1 MTATSAE
8 ARRPDRDVALAR
20 IARRRRL
27 SEASNWVF
35 LGASLIAL
43 GVLAVL
49 TVDTLIKGVPR
60 LNASFFTAFPSRFAA
75 QAGLR
80 SSLIG
85 SAWVLGLTVALVLP
99 VAIGTAI
106 WIEEFAPRNR
116 FMSLVKLN
124 LANLAGVPSIIYGV
138 LGLAVFVRFA
148 GMGPS
153 ILAGSL
159 TLFLM
164 ILPMTVI
171 ASQEALRQVPSSIRE
186 GALALG
192 ATRWQVVWYQV
203 APQSLPGIITG
214 VILAISRAAG
224 ETAALI
230 MIGAFAFIAFD
241 NHWLTENF
249 TTLPIQ
255 IYNWTTRPQ
264 EDFRANAAA
273 GIIVLM
279 AIVLTFNLAASILR
293 ERYRRE
299 PARGGRTLDGC
310 RARGGGRRDAA
321 RCGRVQPAARWS
333 PSAHRRR
340 WRARSRHGP
349 RGTS

>member
-1 MTATSAE
+1 VTAAAPAE
-8 ARRPDRDVALAR
+8 PIRPDASQVSAA
-20 IARRRRL
+20 IARRRRR
-27 SEASNWVF
+27 SDASNWAF

-43 GVLAVL
+43 LVLLVL
-49 TVDTLIKGVPR
+49 VADTLITGVPR
-60 LNASFFTAFPSRFAA
+60 LSVSFFTNFPSRFAA

-80 SSLIG
+80 SSLLG
-85 SAWVLGLTVALVLP
+85 SAWTLGLTMVMVIP
-99 VAIGTAI
+99 IAIGTAI

-116 FMSLVKLN
+116 FMTLVKLN

-192 ATRWQVVWYQV
+192 STRWQVVWYQV
-203 APQSLPGIITG
+203 LPQATPGILTG
-214 VILAISRAAG
+214 VILAIARAAG

-241 NHWLTENF
+241 NRWLTENF

-279 AIVLTFNLAASILR
+279 AIVLTFNVAAAVLR
-293 ERYRRE
+293 ERFRR
-299 PARGGRTLDGC
+299 
-310 RARGGGRRDAA
+310 
-321 RCGRVQPAARWS
+321 
-333 PSAHRRR
+333 
-340 WRARSRHGP
+340 
-349 RGTS
+349 